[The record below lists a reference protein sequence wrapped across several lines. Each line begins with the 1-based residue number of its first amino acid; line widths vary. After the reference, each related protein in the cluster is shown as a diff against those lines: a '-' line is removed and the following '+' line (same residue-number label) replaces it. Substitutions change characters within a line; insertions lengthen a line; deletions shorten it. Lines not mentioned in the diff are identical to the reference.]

1 MGGENSKE
9 GNEDKGMIKDG
20 EILDNPADASGAVT
34 NMSGAAN
41 IS

>member
-9 GNEDKGMIKDG
+9 GNDDKGMILDG
-20 EILDNPADASGAVT
+20 EVLDNPADASGAVS

-41 IS
+41 VS